1 MRLLLDEQLPRTL
14 TSELTSHDVRTVQS
28 QGWRGLAD
36 KTLLALASEAGF
48 EVFVIADRGIE
59 FEQNLAA
66 NDIAIVMLVV
76 PSNRLEHLK
85 PLMAQVNAA
94 LGELEPG
101 QLLKI
106 GPSADSRG

>member
-1 MRLLLDEQLPRTL
+1 
-14 TSELTSHDVRTVQS
+14 VQS

-36 KTLLALASEAGF
+36 KTLLALASDAGF
-48 EVFVIADRGIE
+48 EVFVTADRGVE

-66 NDIAIVMLVV
+66 NDIAIVMLVAA
-76 PSNRLEHLK
+76 SNRLEHLR

-94 LGELEPG
+94 LGDLKPG

-106 GPSADSRG
+106 GQSVGSRG